1 MRVKVKELVERGFE
15 PGLESCGVAGG
26 DVGFAGWGDLLVGED
41 EV

>member
-1 MRVKVKELVERGFE
+1 VGRLVERGFE
-15 PGLESCGVAGG
+15 AGLESGGVAGG